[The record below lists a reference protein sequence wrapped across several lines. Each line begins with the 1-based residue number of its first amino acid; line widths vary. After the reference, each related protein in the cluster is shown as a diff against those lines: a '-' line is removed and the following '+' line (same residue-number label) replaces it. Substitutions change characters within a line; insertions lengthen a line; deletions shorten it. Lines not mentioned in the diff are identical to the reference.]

1 MARQPG
7 SRIRNYDIEPS
18 KNRYGPKAVEPHT
31 PWQLMIEAAR
41 AQTKM
46 PLRKVAEKSDIPA
59 GTLFNWLRAKT
70 GAPPRATYTA
80 NLNRRLAEALMIKP
94 EDLAEAYNKSAF
106 NPVDPDAFEEAPSAP
121 APPSPAPVVQE
132 DIIAFRVDGLKRLL
146 AMLRS
151 TGRTSFTMAEIELSA
166 AMIGGP
172 AVSEPIVKP
181 LDDTQKP

>member
-1 MARQPG
+1 MARLPG

-18 KNRYGPKAVEPHT
+18 NNRYGPKAVEPHT

-41 AQTKM
+41 LKTKT

-80 NLNRRLAEALMIKP
+80 NLNRRLAETLKIKP

-106 NPVDPDAFEEAPSAP
+106 APVDPDAFEESKA
-121 APPSPAPVVQE
+121 PSPAPAPAPMVRE
-132 DIIAFRVDGLKRLL
+132 DLVTFRVDGLKRLL

-151 TGRTSFTMAEIELSA
+151 TGRNSFTLAEIELSA

-172 AVSEPIVKP
+172 AVSDPNVKP
-181 LDDTQKP
+181 LDDPDQA